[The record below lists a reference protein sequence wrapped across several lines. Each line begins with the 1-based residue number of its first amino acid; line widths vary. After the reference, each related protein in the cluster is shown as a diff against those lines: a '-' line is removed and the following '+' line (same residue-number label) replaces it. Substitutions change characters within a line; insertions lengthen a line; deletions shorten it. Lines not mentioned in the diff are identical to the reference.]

1 MSWNSGMPVKEA
13 KYSLCE
19 KTRDLYSNLDPSKE
33 KEKKNQNTIILQVNL
48 FTAALTYSASRYNYT
63 DRAPRNISPF
73 FFNCRW
79 AKLSHAYRYIIITG
93 NIIIFPS
100 GIWHIIN

>member
-33 KEKKNQNTIILQVNL
+33 KEKKNQNTIILQV
-48 FTAALTYSASRYNYT
+48 
-63 DRAPRNISPF
+63 
-73 FFNCRW
+73 
-79 AKLSHAYRYIIITG
+79 
-93 NIIIFPS
+93 
-100 GIWHIIN
+100 

>member
-33 KEKKNQNTIILQVNL
+33 KENIRNQNTII
-48 FTAALTYSASRYNYT
+48 
-63 DRAPRNISPF
+63 
-73 FFNCRW
+73 
-79 AKLSHAYRYIIITG
+79 
-93 NIIIFPS
+93 
-100 GIWHIIN
+100 